1 MINYKSISR
10 TIRWIFA
17 GLMALVVAIAG
28 VAECNVLPIE
38 GAWVEAFDAQTNYL
52 IEVGMLFFV
61 GMCILLALK
70 SFDRMLK
77 SRMRVIAEEQKGK
90 AYIGIYGVRLVLL
103 ALPMLLGVLFYYT
116 MLENWG
122 LYYALASF
130 VSSLFCL
137 PSAEGVEIEMKS
149 EDC

>member
-1 MINYKSISR
+1 
-10 TIRWIFA
+10 
-17 GLMALVVAIAG
+17 MALVVAIAG

-90 AYIGIYGVRLVLL
+90 SYIGIYSVRLVLL

>member
-1 MINYKSISR
+1 
-10 TIRWIFA
+10 
-17 GLMALVVAIAG
+17 MALVVAIAG